1 MTVTVPDDG
10 KGRGGVPDM
19 GRVGMWGVQENEG
32 KALSENGGASGEAHG
47 TAGAQ
52 GLNEQVFRRTDTCA
66 RGLRVGEGKGV
77 PSVSAARARRF
88 PEVRCVR
95 AGAGEGECKP
105 EVRGAEDVGRERRN
119 DV

>member
-95 AGAGEGECKP
+95 AGEGGGRVQARGEGSRR
-105 EVRGAEDVGRERRN
+105 RGA
-119 DV
+119 